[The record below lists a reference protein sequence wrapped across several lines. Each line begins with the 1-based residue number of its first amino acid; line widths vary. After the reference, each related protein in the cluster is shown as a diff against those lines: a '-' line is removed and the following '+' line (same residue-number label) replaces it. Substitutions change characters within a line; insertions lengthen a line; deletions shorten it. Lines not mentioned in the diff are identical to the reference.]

1 MRRRIG
7 AVLAAGGVASILA
20 TTRESEAAGLYFS
33 DRGVRPMGRAGAFVA
48 GADDLHGI
56 WYNPAGIAD
65 AGDAVLADFTWVRF
79 SNTYTRRLRIVDAD
93 DTVRVVASPTIEGSS
108 PLLPLPTLAASK
120 TIDEA
125 KRWTIALGM
134 PVPYIALASYPKTT
148 ADGQPS
154 PARYSLGSFEPT
166 AIGLP
171 GAWLAWKPNDQ
182 WRIGLGAMALVG
194 WLQTTVTFS
203 VSPQDRLVGAPE
215 QPEWDANSQLRIGPM
230 FAPTGM
236 GGVIWQPDPH
246 VRFGLSGQLPMVVS
260 SPATIKVSLPTSVAL
275 DSARVRGESAHVK
288 LTLPGVVRAGVEL
301 RPIPKPQ
308 DANAGSDLRIEL
320 AWIHEFWSQHKTIE
334 ATPKDIYLE
343 GITGAP
349 SSVAMPKIVI
359 PRNFVDTD
367 SFRIGGEWSFLAGG
381 YRMALRTG
389 LSYET
394 SAVPNAYM
402 SLTSLDFPKTTLALG
417 GSLYIG
423 KQWRF
428 DALLA
433 HMFTK
438 DVVVTPDQARIPRI
452 NPLRGNAP
460 LEAVN
465 AGTYTASASLIGV
478 GLNYLY

>member
-1 MRRRIG
+1 M
-7 AVLAAGGVASILA
+7 
-20 TTRESEAAGLYFS
+20 
-33 DRGVRPMGRAGAFVA
+33 
-48 GADDLHGI
+48 
-56 WYNPAGIAD
+56 
-65 AGDAVLADFTWVRF
+65 
-79 SNTYTRRLRIVDAD
+79 
-93 DTVRVVASPTIEGSS
+93 RVVESPQIQGSS
-108 PLLPLPTLAASK
+108 PLLPLPTLAISK
-120 TIDEA
+120 TLDEA
-125 KRWTIALGM
+125 KKWTLAGG
-134 PVPYIALASYPKTT
+134 VPAPYVALASYPETT
-148 ADGQPS
+148 SDGQPS
-154 PARYSLGSFEPT
+154 PARYTLGAFEPT

-171 GAWLAWKPNDQ
+171 GAWLAYKPNDQ
-182 WRIGLGAMALVG
+182 WRFGVGAMALMG
-194 WLQTTVTFS
+194 WFQSSISFS

-215 QPEWDANSQLRIGPM
+215 QPEWDAKSQMRVGPM

-260 SPATIKVSLPTSVAL
+260 APATIKVVLPTSVAV
-275 DSARVRGESAHVK
+275 DSARVRGESAHVRF
-288 LTLPGVVRAGVEL
+288 TLPAILRAGVEL
-301 RPIPKPQ
+301 RPIADPKT
-308 DANAGSDLRIEL
+308 ANAGSDLRIEL
-320 AWIHEFWSQHKTIE
+320 AWIHEFWSQHKSIE

-359 PRNFVDTD
+359 PRNFVDSD
-367 SFRIGGEWSFLAGG
+367 SFRIGGEWTFLAGG

-402 SLTSLDFPKTTLALG
+402 SLSSLDFPKTTLAFG

-423 KQWRF
+423 KRWRF

-438 DVVVTPDQARIPRI
+438 DVVVTPEQARIPRI
-452 NPLRGNAP
+452 NPLKGNAP

-465 AGTYTASASLIGV
+465 GGTYTASADLIGV